1 MSLRSGEKLGSF
13 EILAVLGAGGFG
25 EVYRAKDLKLGREV
39 ALKVLRGELSR
50 DPERLRRFEREARAA
65 SALNHPNIVTVHD
78 VGTCDSTPFMV
89 MELVE
94 GETLREVLSRGPLA
108 PAELLR
114 IAGQMADGLAKA
126 HGAGIVHRDL
136 KPENVMVSA
145 DGWVKILDFGL
156 AKLANPTLVDSV
168 QLTAD
173 REATASGAILGTI
186 SYMSPEQASGLEI
199 DFRSDQFALGSI
211 LYEAATGRRPFQRD
225 TPALTLVAIL
235 HSEPPRLDGLAP
247 GLPHDLVALVH
258 RLLAK
263 EPGARYESSGD
274 LARELHALHD
284 PRAPSILTPPKTLRP
299 ASASKRR
306 RRGPSR

>member
-1 MSLRSGEKLGSF
+1 MRLPSGEKLGSY
-13 EILAVLGAGGFG
+13 EILALLGAGGFG

-65 SALNHPNIVTVHD
+65 SALNHPNIITVHD
-78 VGTCDSTPFMV
+78 VGSVDSTPFMV
-89 MELVE
+89 MELVD
-94 GETLREVLSRGPLA
+94 GQTLREVLSRGPLA
-108 PAELLR
+108 PEELLR

-136 KPENVMVSA
+136 KPENVMVSV

-156 AKLANPTLVDSV
+156 AKLANAPFFDSA
-168 QLTAD
+168 QMTAD
-173 REATASGAILGTI
+173 REGTASGMILGTI
-186 SYMSPEQASGLEI
+186 SYMSPEQASGSEI

-235 HSEPPRLDGLAP
+235 HSEP
-247 GLPHDLVALVH
+247 
-258 RLLAK
+258 
-263 EPGARYESSGD
+263 
-274 LARELHALHD
+274 
-284 PRAPSILTPPKTLRP
+284 
-299 ASASKRR
+299 
-306 RRGPSR
+306 